1 MKTKL
6 NCYYIL
12 NTLLLIS
19 GIAFDFILFLHP
31 FFISVA
37 MKIGIATVLC
47 VVVILDVFVCKQ
59 LLSEGSQKMPKTE
72 SVFVSVLTFVLLISQ
87 SIYLTIITLMGA
99 NEILGTIKAI
109 HYVVLISIIL
119 LVATR
124 LHNKHTLAFGIDIIA
139 IVMCLIICAN
149 CVLCLINGNDL
160 FSYVAINEY
169 NKLNS

>member
-1 MKTKL
+1 
-6 NCYYIL
+6 
-12 NTLLLIS
+12 
-19 GIAFDFILFLHP
+19 
-31 FFISVA
+31 
-37 MKIGIATVLC
+37 
-47 VVVILDVFVCKQ
+47 
-59 LLSEGSQKMPKTE
+59 MPKTE
-72 SVFVSVLTFVLLISQ
+72 LIFVSVLTFVLLISQ

-124 LHNKHTLAFGIDIIA
+124 LHNKHITKKHTLAFVIDIIA

-160 FSYVAINEY
+160 FSYIAINEY

>member
-47 VVVILDVFVCKQ
+47 VVGILDVFVCKQ
-59 LLSEGSQKMPKTE
+59 LLSEGSPKMPKTE
-72 SVFVSVLTFVLLISQ
+72 SIFVFF
-87 SIYLTIITLMGA
+87 
-99 NEILGTIKAI
+99 
-109 HYVVLISIIL
+109 ISI
-119 LVATR
+119 
-124 LHNKHTLAFGIDIIA
+124 FF
-139 IVMCLIICAN
+139 LI
-149 CVLCLINGNDL
+149 
-160 FSYVAINEY
+160 
-169 NKLNS
+169 

>member
-37 MKIGIATVLC
+37 MKIIIATVLC
-47 VVVILDVFVCKQ
+47 IMVILDVFVCKQ
-59 LLSEGSQKMPKTE
+59 LLSEGSPKMPKTE
-72 SVFVSVLTFVLLISQ
+72 SIVLLISQ

-124 LHNKHTLAFGIDIIA
+124 LHNKYITKKHTLAFGIDIIA

-160 FSYVAINEY
+160 FSYIAINEY
-169 NKLNS
+169 NKLNA

>member
-1 MKTKL
+1 MVFKERVVKIKL
-6 NCYYIL
+6 NRYYIL

-37 MKIGIATVLC
+37 MKIIIATVLC

-59 LLSEGSQKMPKTE
+59 LLSEGSPKMPKTE
-72 SVFVSVLTFVLLISQ
+72 SIFVSVLTFVLLISQ

-124 LHNKHTLAFGIDIIA
+124 LHNKYITKRHTLAFGIDLS
-139 IVMCLIICAN
+139 LIHI
-149 CVLCLINGNDL
+149 
-160 FSYVAINEY
+160 
-169 NKLNS
+169 

>member
-59 LLSEGSQKMPKTE
+59 LLSEGSQKNAENGVGFCICSYICFANITK
-72 SVFVSVLTFVLLISQ
+72 
-87 SIYLTIITLMGA
+87 YLSDNYYTYGC
-99 NEILGTIKAI
+99 K
-109 HYVVLISIIL
+109 
-119 LVATR
+119 
-124 LHNKHTLAFGIDIIA
+124 
-139 IVMCLIICAN
+139 
-149 CVLCLINGNDL
+149 
-160 FSYVAINEY
+160 
-169 NKLNS
+169 

>member
-19 GIAFDFILFLHP
+19 GIAFDSILFLHP

-37 MKIGIATVLC
+37 MKIIIATVLC
-47 VVVILDVFVCKQ
+47 VVVILDIFVCKQ
-59 LLSEGSQKMPKTE
+59 LLSEGSPKMPKTE
-72 SVFVSVLTFVLLISQ
+72 SIFVSVLTFVL
-87 SIYLTIITLMGA
+87 
-99 NEILGTIKAI
+99 
-109 HYVVLISIIL
+109 LISIIL

-124 LHNKHTLAFGIDIIA
+124 LHNKYITKKHTLAFGIDIIA

-160 FSYVAINEY
+160 FSYIAINEY

>member
-37 MKIGIATVLC
+37 TKIGIATVLC

-59 LLSEGSQKMPKTE
+59 LLSDGSQKMPKTE

-87 SIYLTIITLMGA
+87 SIYL
-99 NEILGTIKAI
+99 K
-109 HYVVLISIIL
+109 
-119 LVATR
+119 LVDC
-124 LHNKHTLAFGIDIIA
+124 LEK
-139 IVMCLIICAN
+139 CLIYGHIRRFA
-149 CVLCLINGNDL
+149 D
-160 FSYVAINEY
+160 
-169 NKLNS
+169 

>member
-47 VVVILDVFVCKQ
+47 VVVILDVLCDSAVFCK
-59 LLSEGSQKMPKTE
+59 GR
-72 SVFVSVLTFVLLISQ
+72 V
-87 SIYLTIITLMGA
+87 GRHA
-99 NEILGTIKAI
+99 
-109 HYVVLISIIL
+109 
-119 LVATR
+119 
-124 LHNKHTLAFGIDIIA
+124 AF
-139 IVMCLIICAN
+139 C
-149 CVLCLINGNDL
+149 
-160 FSYVAINEY
+160 S
-169 NKLNS
+169 

>member
-37 MKIGIATVLC
+37 TKIGIATVLC

-124 LHNKHTLAFGIDIIA
+124 LHNKYITKKTHFSFWHWYYS
-139 IVMCLIICAN
+139 N
-149 CVLCLINGNDL
+149 CDVSNHLCKLR
-160 FSYVAINEY
+160 FVSYKREWFV
-169 NKLNS
+169 